1 MAQEKI
7 GNTGVVY
14 RMKVEMQLG
23 SEKLSIETGK
33 VAKQADGAVW
43 VQYGGTVV
51 LVTVVADDSEHDLDF
66 FPLTVDYRER
76 AYATGRIPTVY
87 GRREPRP
94 GTSEQLVARLID
106 HCIRPLFPKD
116 FKAEV
121 QVLCNVFSSDGIH
134 PADVPAL
141 IGTSAA
147 LTISDIP
154 FNGPVAAVT
163 VGKAENQ
170 LIINPTY
177 EELHA
182 SDIELFVSGK
192 ADAVMSV
199 EGGGNEIPDDEVIE
213 TIIAAHAQ
221 IKEVIKLQEGLAAG
235 CSNAKRDYTSKTVE
249 ADLSDRVRNLATSRI
264 RESIGMA
271 DKKLREDYLEQV
283 QEEVLSEILENTPE
297 DADPNTAKDAISVL
311 SDIEKEEMRQAILTE
326 GKRVDG
332 RGVTDIRSISG
343 EIALLPHAH
352 GSALFSRGQT
362 QALCVT
368 TLGTSGDEDVQRGLD
383 GEARR
388 SFFLHYNFPP
398 FSTGEVKRMMG
409 PGRREIGHGALAEK
423 ALEPVIPEKDEFHY
437 TIRIVSEIL
446 ESNASS
452 SMATVCGATLALLDA
467 GVPIKRPVAGIGVG
481 LIKEGEQEAILTDML
496 GTEDFLGDMDF
507 KVAGTSEGVTA
518 IQMDIKIEGVPPEL
532 MRRAI
537 HQAKEARLSVIEQ
550 MNAVIAQPRAELSPY
565 APRIH
570 SLQIAQQKI
579 KDLIGPRGKTV
590 QGLQEETSTT
600 INIEDDGTVEIAAT
614 SAEDVK
620 RAEEKIRAITAMP
633 EIGKEYTGKVVR
645 TASFGAFV
653 EILPGKD
660 GLVHISQMGDGYVRR
675 AEDVMQVGDEVTVRI
690 LTIDDQDR
698 VDLALVAAGGVPV
711 EDLKIESNEDR
722 ESSSD
727 WNTSRDRDSRDGGR
741 SNYRDN
747 RDSREYRDRRGND
760 SRDRRGNRYEQ
771 RDNSRDFRDR
781 NSPRIPK
788 GRSR

>member
-1 MAQEKI
+1 
-7 GNTGVVY
+7 
-14 RMKVEMQLG
+14 MKVEMQLG

-76 AYATGRIPTVY
+76 AYANGRIPTVY

-94 GTSEQLVARLID
+94 GSSEQLVARLID

-121 QVLCNVFSSDGIH
+121 QVLCNVFSSDGVH

-147 LTISDIP
+147 LSISDIP

-163 VGKAENQ
+163 VGRIEDR

-182 SDIELFVSGK
+182 SDMELFVSGK

-199 EGGGNEIPDDEVIE
+199 EGGGHEIPEDEVID
-213 TIIAAHAQ
+213 TIITAHAQ
-221 IKEVIKLQEGLAAG
+221 IKEIIKLQEGLAAG
-235 CSNAKRDYTSKTVE
+235 CSNTKRDYTAKSVE
-249 ADLSDRVRNLATSRI
+249 SDLSTRVRNLATSRI

-271 DKKLREDYLEQV
+271 DKKSREDYLEQV
-283 QEEVLSEILENTPE
+283 QEDVLSEILEEVPE
-297 DADPNTAKDAISVL
+297 DVDPNATKDTISIL
-311 SDIEKEEMRQAILTE
+311 SEIEKEEMRQAILTE

-332 RGVTDIRSISG
+332 RGVTDIRTISG
-343 EIALLPHAH
+343 EVSLLPYTH

-423 ALEPVIPEKDEFHY
+423 ALEPVIPDKEDFHY
-437 TIRIVSEIL
+437 TIRVVSEIL

-467 GVPIKRPVAGIGVG
+467 GVPIKNPVAGIGVG

-518 IQMDIKIEGVPPEL
+518 VQMDIKIEGVTPEL

-537 HQAKEARLSVIEQ
+537 HQAKEARLAVIEQ

-600 INIEDDGTVEIAAT
+600 INIEDDGTVEIAGT

-620 RAEEKIRAITAMP
+620 RAEEKIQAITAMP

-690 LTIDDQDR
+690 LTIDEQDR
-698 VDLALVAAGGVPV
+698 VDLALVAANGVPV
-711 EDLKIESNEDR
+711 EELNIESSDDR
-722 ESSSD
+722 EFSP
-727 WNTSRDRDSRDGGR
+727 REPRDGNR

-747 RDSREYRDRRGND
+747 RDSRDYRDNRRGND
-760 SRDRRGNRYEQ
+760 SRDRRGGGGRYDQ
-771 RDNSRDFRDR
+771 RDNRDYRDR
-781 NSPRIPK
+781 RSSPRLPK

>member
-1 MAQEKI
+1 
-7 GNTGVVY
+7 
-14 RMKVEMQLG
+14 MKVEMQLG

-43 VQYGGTVV
+43 VQYGGTIV
-51 LVTVVADDSEHDLDF
+51 LVTVVANRSESELDF

-76 AYATGRIPTVY
+76 AYASGRIPTVY

-121 QVLCNVFSSDGIH
+121 QVLCNVFSSDGAH

-147 LTISDIP
+147 LSISDIP

-163 VGKAENQ
+163 MGRVDGK
-170 LIINPTY
+170 LIVNPIY
-177 EELHA
+177 EELPE
-182 SDIELFVSGK
+182 SDMELFVSGK
-192 ADAVMSV
+192 MDAVMSV
-199 EGGGNEIPDDEVIE
+199 EGAGHEIPEDEVID
-213 TIIAAHAQ
+213 TIITAHAE
-221 IKEVIKLQEGLAAG
+221 IKEVIKIQEALAG
-235 CSNAKRDYTSKTVE
+235 VSSRQKRDYKAKDIAPE
-249 ADLSDRVRNLATSRI
+249 LSSRVRHLATSRI

-271 DKKLREDYLEQV
+271 DKKVREDYLEQV
-283 QEEVLSEILENTPE
+283 QEEVLSEISEEVSEEVEST
-297 DADPNTAKDAISVL
+297 TAKDAISIL
-311 SDIEKEEMRQAILTE
+311 SEIEKEEMREAILTD
-326 GKRVDG
+326 GRRVDG
-332 RGVTDIRSISG
+332 RGGSDIRPISG
-343 EIALLPHAH
+343 EIALLPYTH
-352 GSALFSRGQT
+352 GSALFTRGQT

-368 TLGTSGDEDVQRGLD
+368 TLGTSGDEDVKRGLD

-423 ALEPVIPEKDEFHY
+423 ALEPVIPKKDDFHY
-437 TIRIVSEIL
+437 TIRVVSEIL

-452 SMATVCGATLALLDA
+452 SMATVCGTTLALMDA

-481 LIKEGEQEAILTDML
+481 LIKEGEQEVILTDML

-507 KVAGTSEGVTA
+507 KVAGSSEGVTA
-518 IQMDIKIEGVPPEL
+518 IQMDIKIDGVTPEL

-537 HQAKEARLSVIEQ
+537 HQAKTARLAVIEQ
-550 MNAVIAQPRAELSPY
+550 MNAIIAEPRAELSPY

-570 SLQIAQQKI
+570 SIQIAPQKI

-590 QGLQEETSTT
+590 QGIQEETNTT

-614 SAEDVK
+614 NPEELQL
-620 RAEEKIRAITAMP
+620 AEEKIRAITAMP

-645 TASFGAFV
+645 TVPFGAFV

-690 LTIDDQDR
+690 LTIDEQDR
-698 VDLALVAAGGVPV
+698 LDLTLIAARGIPVA
-711 EDLKIESNEDR
+711 ELKIEGNSGNNSEWNESR
-722 ESSSD
+722 EQRPQGGY
-727 WNTSRDRDSRDGGR
+727 NYRNNRDSRDYRPGGR
-741 SNYRDN
+741 RN
-747 RDSREYRDRRGND
+747 RDSRE
-760 SRDRRGNRYEQ
+760 RRGNRYEQ
-771 RDNSRDFRDR
+771 TDNERDFRNR
-781 NSPRIPK
+781 RTPRIPK

>member
-1 MAQEKI
+1 
-7 GNTGVVY
+7 
-14 RMKVEMQLG
+14 
-23 SEKLSIETGK
+23 
-33 VAKQADGAVW
+33 
-43 VQYGGTVV
+43 
-51 LVTVVADDSEHDLDF
+51 
-66 FPLTVDYRER
+66 
-76 AYATGRIPTVY
+76 
-87 GRREPRP
+87 
-94 GTSEQLVARLID
+94 
-106 HCIRPLFPKD
+106 
-116 FKAEV
+116 
-121 QVLCNVFSSDGIH
+121 VFSSDGIH

-147 LTISDIP
+147 LAISDIP

-163 VGKAENQ
+163 VGKVEDR

-182 SDIELFVSGK
+182 SSMELFVSGK

-199 EGGGNEIPDDEVIE
+199 EGGGHEIPEDEVID

-221 IKEVIKLQEGLAAG
+221 IQEVIKLQEGLAAG
-235 CSNAKRDYTSKTVE
+235 CSNTKRDYASKSV
-249 ADLSDRVRNLATSRI
+249 ASNLSSRVRDIATSRI

-271 DKKLREDYLEQV
+271 DKKLREDYLGEV
-283 QEEVLSEILENTPE
+283 QEAVLSEILEDTLE
-297 DADPNTAKDAISVL
+297 ETDPNATKDTISIL
-311 SDIEKEEMRQAILTE
+311 SEIEKEEMREAILSE

-332 RGVTDIRSISG
+332 RGLTDIRSISG
-343 EIALLPHAH
+343 EVALLPHTH

-388 SFFLHYNFPP
+388 AFYLHYNFPP

-409 PGRREIGHGALAEK
+409 PGRREIGHGSLAQK
-423 ALEPVIPEKDEFHY
+423 ALESVIPSKEEFHY

-518 IQMDIKIEGVPPEL
+518 VQMDIKIEGVTPEL

-537 HQAKEARLSVIEQ
+537 HQAREARLAVIEQ
-550 MNAVIAQPRAELSPY
+550 MNAVIAEPRAELSPY
-565 APRIH
+565 APRIY
-570 SLQIAQQKI
+570 SLQIATQKI

-590 QGLQEETSTT
+590 QGIQEETSTT

-614 SAEDVK
+614 SAENVK

-633 EIGKEYTGKVVR
+633 EIEKEYTGKVVR
-645 TASFGAFV
+645 TAPFGAFV
-653 EILPGKD
+653 EILPNKD

-690 LTIDDQDR
+690 LTIDEQDR
-698 VDLALVAAGGVPV
+698 VDLTLVAVGDVPV
-711 EDLKIESNEDR
+711 AELTVESNEDR
-722 ESSSD
+722 EASPD
-727 WNTSRDRDSRDGGR
+727 WNASREPRDSGR
-741 SNYRDN
+741 PNYRDN
-747 RDSREYRDRRGND
+747 RDSRESRGGERRSNDTRERRG
-760 SRDRRGNRYEQ
+760 GRYEQ
-771 RDNSRDFRDR
+771 RDNSRDFRNQR
-781 NSPRIPK
+781 SPRIPK

>member
-1 MAQEKI
+1 
-7 GNTGVVY
+7 
-14 RMKVEMQLG
+14 MKVEMQLG

-51 LVTVVADDSEHDLDF
+51 LVTVVADDGEHNLDF

-116 FKAEV
+116 FNSEV
-121 QVLCNVFSSDGIH
+121 QVLCNVFSSDGVH

-147 LTISDIP
+147 LSISDIP

-163 VGKAENQ
+163 VGKVEEK

-182 SDIELFVSGK
+182 SSMELFVSGK

-199 EGGGNEIPDDEVIE
+199 EGGGHEIPEDEVID
-213 TIIAAHAQ
+213 TIITAHQQ
-221 IKEVIKLQEGLAAG
+221 IQEIIKLQEGLAAG
-235 CSNAKRDYTSKTVE
+235 CSNTKRDYASKSVE
-249 ADLSDRVRNLATSRI
+249 SDLSSRVRDLATSRI

-283 QEEVLSEILENTPE
+283 QAEVLSEILEDTPE
-297 DADPNTAKDAISVL
+297 ETGPNATKDTISIL
-311 SDIEKEEMRQAILTE
+311 SDIEKEEMREAILTQ

-343 EIALLPHAH
+343 EVALLPHTH

-388 SFFLHYNFPP
+388 SFYLHYNFPP

-409 PGRREIGHGALAEK
+409 PGRREIGHGSLAQK
-423 ALEPVIPEKDEFHY
+423 ALESVIPNKEEFHY

-481 LIKEGEQEAILTDML
+481 LIKEGDQEAILTDML

-518 IQMDIKIEGVPPEL
+518 VQMDIKIEGVTPEL

-537 HQAKEARLSVIEQ
+537 HQAREARLSVIEQ
-550 MNAVIAQPRAELSPY
+550 MNAVIAEPRAELSPY
-565 APRIH
+565 APRIY

-590 QGLQEETSTT
+590 QGIQEETSTT

-614 SAEDVK
+614 RAEDVK

-645 TASFGAFV
+645 TAPFGAFV

-690 LTIDDQDR
+690 LTIDEQDR
-698 VDLALVAAGGVPV
+698 VDLTLVAVGDVPV
-711 EDLKIESNEDR
+711 EELTIESNEDR
-722 ESSSD
+722 EPSSD
-727 WNTSRDRDSRDGGR
+727 WNASRESRDSGGR

-747 RDSREYRDRRGND
+747 RDSREYRGGGGERRSND
-760 SRDRRGNRYEQ
+760 QRERRGNRYDQ
-771 RDNSRDFRDR
+771 RDNSRDFRNQR
-781 NSPRIPK
+781 SPRIPK

>member
-1 MAQEKI
+1 
-7 GNTGVVY
+7 
-14 RMKVEMQLG
+14 MKVEMQLG

-51 LVTVVADDSEHDLDF
+51 LVTVVADNSGHDLDF

-76 AYATGRIPTVY
+76 GYATGRIPTVY

-94 GTSEQLVARLID
+94 GTSEQLIARLID

-121 QVLCNVFSSDGIH
+121 QILCNVFSSDGIH

-147 LTISDIP
+147 LSISDIP

-163 VGKAENQ
+163 VGKIENE

-182 SDIELFVSGK
+182 SEMELFVSGK

-199 EGGGNEIPDDEVIE
+199 EGSGHEIPEDEVID
-213 TIIAAHAQ
+213 TIVTAHAQ
-221 IKEVIKLQEGLAAG
+221 IKEIIKLQEGLAAV
-235 CSNAKRDYTSKTVE
+235 CSNAKRDYAAE
-249 ADLSDRVRNLATSRI
+249 AIESDLSSRVRNLATSRI

-283 QEEVLSEILENTPE
+283 QEEVLSEILEDIPE
-297 DADPNTAKDAISVL
+297 ETDPNATKDTISIL
-311 SDIEKEEMRQAILTE
+311 SEIEKEEMRDAILTQ

-332 RGVTDIRSISG
+332 RGVTDIRTISG
-343 EIALLPHAH
+343 EVALLPHTH
-352 GSALFSRGQT
+352 GSALFTRGQT

-409 PGRREIGHGALAEK
+409 PGRREIGHGALAQK
-423 ALEPVIPEKDEFHY
+423 ALEPVIPEKEDFHY
-437 TIRIVSEIL
+437 TIRVVSEIL

-452 SMATVCGATLALLDA
+452 SMASVCGATLALLDA
-467 GVPIKRPVAGIGVG
+467 GVPLKRPVAGIGVG

-518 IQMDIKIEGVPPEL
+518 IQMDIKIAGVSPEL

-537 HQAKEARLSVIEQ
+537 HQAKEARLTVIEQ
-550 MNAVIAQPRAELSPY
+550 MNAVIAEPRAELSPY

-590 QGLQEETSTT
+590 QGIQEETNTT

-620 RAEEKIRAITAMP
+620 RAEEKVLAITAMP

-645 TASFGAFV
+645 TAPFGAFV

-690 LTIDDQDR
+690 LTIDEQDR
-698 VDLALVAAGGVPV
+698 VDLTLVAAGGVPV
-711 EDLKIESNEDR
+711 EELNIPSNDDREFSNER
-722 ESSSD
+722 EGP
-727 WNTSRDRDSRDGGR
+727 RDYRDTGR
-741 SNYRDN
+741 SGYRDN
-747 RDSREYRDRRGND
+747 RDSRDRHRGND
-760 SRDRRGNRYEQ
+760 TRERRNSRYDQ
-771 RDNSRDFRDR
+771 RDSTRDFRNR
-781 NSPRIPK
+781 RSPRIPK

>member
-1 MAQEKI
+1 M
-7 GNTGVVY
+7 
-14 RMKVEMQLG
+14 
-23 SEKLSIETGK
+23 
-33 VAKQADGAVW
+33 
-43 VQYGGTVV
+43 
-51 LVTVVADDSEHDLDF
+51 
-66 FPLTVDYRER
+66 
-76 AYATGRIPTVY
+76 
-87 GRREPRP
+87 
-94 GTSEQLVARLID
+94 
-106 HCIRPLFPKD
+106 
-116 FKAEV
+116 
-121 QVLCNVFSSDGIH
+121 FSSDGIH

-147 LTISDIP
+147 LSISDIP

-163 VGKAENQ
+163 VGKIEDE
-170 LIINPTY
+170 LIINPSY

-182 SDIELFVSGK
+182 SEMEMFVSGK

-199 EGGGNEIPDDEVIE
+199 EGSGHEIPEDEVID
-213 TIIAAHAQ
+213 TIITAHAQ
-221 IKEVIKLQEGLAAG
+221 IKEIIKLQEGLAAV
-235 CSNAKRDYTSKTVE
+235 CSNAKRDYASESVE
-249 ADLSDRVRNLATSRI
+249 SNLSDRVRNLATSRI

-283 QEEVLSEILENTPE
+283 QEEVLSEILGDTPE
-297 DADPNTAKDAISVL
+297 EVDSNAAKDTISIL
-311 SDIEKEEMRQAILTE
+311 SEIEKEEMREAILTQ

-343 EIALLPHAH
+343 EVSLLPYTH

-383 GEARR
+383 GESRQ

-409 PGRREIGHGALAEK
+409 PGRREIGHGALAQK
-423 ALEPVIPEKDEFHY
+423 ALEPVIPEKEDFHY

-452 SMATVCGATLALLDA
+452 SMASVCGATLALLDA
-467 GVPIKRPVAGIGVG
+467 GVPLKRAVAGIGVG
-481 LIKEGEQEAILTDML
+481 LIKEGDQEAILTDML

-518 IQMDIKIEGVPPEL
+518 VQMDIKIEGVSPEL

-537 HQAKEARLSVIEQ
+537 HQAKEARLAVIEQ
-550 MNAVIAQPRAELSPY
+550 MNAVIAEPRAELSPY

-590 QGLQEETSTT
+590 QGIQEETNTT

-620 RAEEKIRAITAMP
+620 RAEEKVLAITAMP

-645 TASFGAFV
+645 TAPFGAFV

-690 LTIDDQDR
+690 LTIDEQDR
-698 VDLALVAAGGVPV
+698 VDLTLVAAGGVPV
-711 EDLKIESNEDR
+711 EELNIESSDEG
-722 ESSSD
+722 EFSSD
-727 WNTSRDRDSRDGGR
+727 RNGPRDVRDGGR
-741 SNYRDN
+741 SGYRDN
-747 RDSREYRDRRGND
+747 RDSRDRRGND
-760 SRDRRGNRYEQ
+760 TRERRNNRYDQ
-771 RDNSRDFRDR
+771 RDNTRDSRSRR
-781 NSPRIPK
+781 SPRIPK
-788 GRSR
+788 GRPR

>member
-1 MAQEKI
+1 
-7 GNTGVVY
+7 
-14 RMKVEMQLG
+14 MKVEMQLG

-121 QVLCNVFSSDGIH
+121 QILCNVFSSDGVH

-147 LTISDIP
+147 LSISDIP

-163 VGKAENQ
+163 VGKIENG

-182 SDIELFVSGK
+182 SDMELFVSGK
-192 ADAVMSV
+192 VDAVMSV
-199 EGGGNEIPDDEVIE
+199 EGGGHEIPEDEVID
-213 TIIAAHAQ
+213 TIITAHDQ
-221 IKEVIKLQEGLAAG
+221 IKEIIKLQEGLAAG
-235 CSNAKRDYTSKTVE
+235 CSNTKRDYAAKDVE
-249 ADLSDRVRNLATSRI
+249 ANLSDRVRNLATSRI

-271 DKKLREDYLEQV
+271 DKKSREDYLEQV
-283 QEEVLSEILENTPE
+283 QEEVLSEILEDVPE
-297 DADPNTAKDAISVL
+297 DVDPDAAKDTIAIL
-311 SDIEKEEMRQAILTE
+311 SEIEKEEMRQAILTE

-332 RGVTDIRSISG
+332 RGVTDIRPISG
-343 EIALLPHAH
+343 EVALLPHTH

-388 SFFLHYNFPP
+388 AFFLHYNFPP

-423 ALEPVIPEKDEFHY
+423 ALEPVIPNKDAFHY
-437 TIRIVSEIL
+437 TIRVVSEIL

-467 GVPIKRPVAGIGVG
+467 GVPLKRPVAGIGVG

-518 IQMDIKIEGVPPEL
+518 VQMDIKIEGVTPEL

-537 HQAKEARLSVIEQ
+537 HQAKEARLAVIEQ

-565 APRIH
+565 APRIY

-590 QGLQEETSTT
+590 QGIQEETNTT

-698 VDLALVAAGGVPV
+698 VDLTLVAAGGVPV
-711 EDLKIESNEDR
+711 EELKIESSDDR

-727 WNTSRDRDSRDGGR
+727 WNAPRDSRDSGR

-747 RDSREYRDRRGND
+747 RDSRDYRDRRGND
-760 SRDRRGNRYEQ
+760 NRDRRGGNRYDQ
-771 RDNSRDFRDR
+771 RDNRDYRDR
-781 NSPRIPK
+781 RSSPRLPK

>member
-1 MAQEKI
+1 
-7 GNTGVVY
+7 
-14 RMKVEMQLG
+14 MKVEMQLG

-51 LVTVVADDSEHDLDF
+51 LVTVVADDREHDLDF

-121 QVLCNVFSSDGIH
+121 QVLCNVFSSDGVH

-147 LTISDIP
+147 LSISDIP

-163 VGKAENQ
+163 VGKIENE

-182 SDIELFVSGK
+182 SDMELFVSGK
-192 ADAVMSV
+192 VDAVMSV
-199 EGGGNEIPDDEVIE
+199 EGGGHEIPEDEVID

-235 CSNAKRDYTSKTVE
+235 CSNTKRDYTSKSVE
-249 ADLSDRVRNLATSRI
+249 SNLSDRVRNLATSRI

-271 DKKLREDYLEQV
+271 DKKSREDYLEQV
-283 QEEVLSEILENTPE
+283 QEDVLSEILEDTTE
-297 DADPNTAKDAISVL
+297 DADPNAAKDTISIL

-332 RGVTDIRSISG
+332 RGLTDIRAISG
-343 EIALLPHAH
+343 EIALLPHTH
-352 GSALFSRGQT
+352 GSALFTRGQT

-388 SFFLHYNFPP
+388 AFFLHYNFPP

-423 ALEPVIPEKDEFHY
+423 ALEPIIPNREEFHY

-481 LIKEGEQEAILTDML
+481 LVKEGEQEAILTDML

-507 KVAGTSEGVTA
+507 KIAGTSEGVTA
-518 IQMDIKIEGVPPEL
+518 IQMDIKIEGVTPEL

-537 HQAKEARLSVIEQ
+537 HQAKEARLAVIEQ
-550 MNAVIAQPRAELSPY
+550 MNAVIPQPRAELSPY
-565 APRIH
+565 APRIY
-570 SLQIAQQKI
+570 SLQIATQKI

-590 QGLQEETSTT
+590 QGIQEETNTT

-633 EIGKEYTGKVVR
+633 EIGKEYNGKVVR

-690 LTIDDQDR
+690 LTIDEQDR
-698 VDLALVAAGGVPV
+698 VDLALVAARGIPV
-711 EDLKIESNEDR
+711 EELNIESSDER
-722 ESSSD
+722 EPSSD
-727 WNTSRDRDSRDGGR
+727 WNAPRDSRDSGR
-741 SNYRDN
+741 STYRDN
-747 RDSREYRDRRGND
+747 RDSRDYRDRRGND
-760 SRDRRGNRYEQ
+760 NRDRRGGNRYDQ
-771 RDNSRDFRDR
+771 RDNPRDFRDR
-781 NSPRIPK
+781 RSPRLPK

>member
-1 MAQEKI
+1 
-7 GNTGVVY
+7 
-14 RMKVEMQLG
+14 MKVEMQLG

-51 LVTVVADDSEHDLDF
+51 LVTVVADDAEHDLDF

-121 QVLCNVFSSDGIH
+121 QILCNVFSSDGIH

-147 LTISDIP
+147 LSISDIP

-163 VGKAENQ
+163 VGKIEDR

-182 SDIELFVSGK
+182 SSMELFVSGK
-192 ADAVMSV
+192 SDAVMSV
-199 EGGGNEIPDDEVIE
+199 EGGGHEIPEDEVID
-213 TIIAAHAQ
+213 TISTAHTQ
-221 IKEVIKLQEGLAAG
+221 IQEIIKLQEGLAAG
-235 CSNAKRDYTSKTVE
+235 CSTEKRDYAAKSVE
-249 ADLSDRVRNLATSRI
+249 SDLSSRVRDLATSRI

-283 QEEVLSEILENTPE
+283 QAEVLSEILEDTPE
-297 DADPNTAKDAISVL
+297 EADSNATKDTISIL
-311 SDIEKEEMRQAILTE
+311 SDIEKEEMREAILTQ

-332 RGVTDIRSISG
+332 RGVTDIRPISG
-343 EIALLPHAH
+343 EVALLPHTH
-352 GSALFSRGQT
+352 GSSLFSRGQT

-409 PGRREIGHGALAEK
+409 PGRREIGHGALAQK
-423 ALEPVIPEKDEFHY
+423 ALEPVIPNKEDFHY
-437 TIRIVSEIL
+437 TIRVVSEIL

-467 GVPIKRPVAGIGVG
+467 GVPLKRAVAGIGVG

-518 IQMDIKIEGVPPEL
+518 IQMDIKIEGVTPEL

-537 HQAKEARLSVIEQ
+537 HQAREARLAVIEQ
-550 MNAVIAQPRAELSPY
+550 MNAVIAEPREELSPY
-565 APRIH
+565 APRIY

-590 QGLQEETSTT
+590 QGIQEETSTT

-645 TASFGAFV
+645 TAPFGAFV

-690 LTIDDQDR
+690 LTIDEQDR
-698 VDLALVAAGGVPV
+698 VDLTLVAAGGVPV
-711 EDLKIESNEDR
+711 AELNIGSEENR
-722 ESSSD
+722 EFGSD
-727 WNTSRDRDSRDGGR
+727 WNAPRDSRDSGR

-747 RDSREYRDRRGND
+747 RDSRDSRDSRDYRDRRSND
-760 SRDRRGNRYEQ
+760 NRERRGNRYDQ
-771 RDNSRDFRDR
+771 RDNSRDFRNQR
-781 NSPRIPK
+781 SPRIPK

>member
-1 MAQEKI
+1 
-7 GNTGVVY
+7 
-14 RMKVEMQLG
+14 MKVEMQLG

-33 VAKQADGAVW
+33 VANQADGAVW

-51 LVTVVADDSEHDLDF
+51 LVTVVADDGEHNLDF

-116 FKAEV
+116 FNSEV
-121 QVLCNVFSSDGIH
+121 QVLCNVFSSDGVH

-147 LTISDIP
+147 LSISDIP

-163 VGKAENQ
+163 VGKVEEK

-182 SDIELFVSGK
+182 SSMELFVSGK

-199 EGGGNEIPDDEVIE
+199 EGGGHEIPEDEVID
-213 TIIAAHAQ
+213 TIITAHQQ
-221 IKEVIKLQEGLAAG
+221 IQEIIKLQEGLAAG
-235 CSNAKRDYTSKTVE
+235 CSNTKRDYASKSVE
-249 ADLSDRVRNLATSRI
+249 SDLSSRVRDLATSRI

-283 QEEVLSEILENTPE
+283 QAEVLSEILEDTPE
-297 DADPNTAKDAISVL
+297 ETSPNATKDTISIL
-311 SDIEKEEMRQAILTE
+311 SDIEKEEMREAILTQ

-343 EIALLPHAH
+343 EVALLPHTH

-388 SFFLHYNFPP
+388 SFYLHYNFPP

-409 PGRREIGHGALAEK
+409 PGRREIGHGSLAQK
-423 ALEPVIPEKDEFHY
+423 ALESVIPNKEEFHY

-481 LIKEGEQEAILTDML
+481 LIKEGDQEAILTDML

-518 IQMDIKIEGVPPEL
+518 VQMDIKIEGVTPEL

-537 HQAKEARLSVIEQ
+537 HQAREARLSVIEQ
-550 MNAVIAQPRAELSPY
+550 MNAVIAEPRAELSPY
-565 APRIH
+565 APRIY

-590 QGLQEETSTT
+590 QGIQEETSTT

-614 SAEDVK
+614 RAEDVK

-645 TASFGAFV
+645 TAPFGAFV

-690 LTIDDQDR
+690 LTIDEQDR
-698 VDLALVAAGGVPV
+698 VDLTLVAVGDVPV
-711 EDLKIESNEDR
+711 EELTIESNEDR
-722 ESSSD
+722 EPSSD
-727 WNTSRDRDSRDGGR
+727 WNASRESRDSGGR

-747 RDSREYRDRRGND
+747 RDSREYRGGGERRSND
-760 SRDRRGNRYEQ
+760 QRERRGNRYDQ
-771 RDNSRDFRDR
+771 RDNSRDFRNQR
-781 NSPRIPK
+781 SPRIPK

>member
-1 MAQEKI
+1 
-7 GNTGVVY
+7 
-14 RMKVEMQLG
+14 MKVEMQLG

-94 GTSEQLVARLID
+94 GSSEQLVARLID

-121 QVLCNVFSSDGIH
+121 QVLCNVFSSDGVH

-147 LTISDIP
+147 LSISDIP

-163 VGKAENQ
+163 VGRIEDR

-182 SDIELFVSGK
+182 SDMELFVSGK

-199 EGGGNEIPDDEVIE
+199 EGGGHEIPEDEVID
-213 TIIAAHAQ
+213 TIITAHGQ
-221 IKEVIKLQEGLAAG
+221 IQEIIKLQEGLAAG
-235 CSNAKRDYTSKTVE
+235 CSNTKRDYTSKSVE
-249 ADLSDRVRNLATSRI
+249 SDLSTRVRDLATSRI

-271 DKKLREDYLEQV
+271 DKKSREDYLEQV
-283 QEEVLSEILENTPE
+283 QEDVLSEILEEGPE
-297 DADPNTAKDAISVL
+297 DVDPNATKDTISIL
-311 SDIEKEEMRQAILTE
+311 SEIEKEEMRQAILTE

-332 RGVTDIRSISG
+332 RGVTDIRTISG
-343 EIALLPHAH
+343 EVSLLPHTH

-383 GEARR
+383 GETRR

-423 ALEPVIPEKDEFHY
+423 ALEPVIPNKEDFHY

-481 LIKEGEQEAILTDML
+481 LIKEDEQEAILTDML

-507 KVAGTSEGVTA
+507 KVAGTNEGVTA
-518 IQMDIKIEGVPPEL
+518 VQMDIKIEGVTPEL

-537 HQAKEARLSVIEQ
+537 HQAKEARLAVIEQ

-590 QGLQEETSTT
+590 QGIQEETSTT

-690 LTIDDQDR
+690 LTIDEQDR
-698 VDLALVAAGGVPV
+698 VDLALVAANGVPV
-711 EDLKIESNEDR
+711 EELNIESSDDR
-722 ESSSD
+722 EYSP
-727 WNTSRDRDSRDGGR
+727 RDSRDSGR

-747 RDSREYRDRRGND
+747 RDNRDNRDYRDRRGND
-760 SRDRRGNRYEQ
+760 SRDRRGGNRYDQ
-771 RDNSRDFRDR
+771 RDSRDYRDR
-781 NSPRIPK
+781 RSSPRLPK

>member
-1 MAQEKI
+1 
-7 GNTGVVY
+7 
-14 RMKVEMQLG
+14 MKVEMQLG

-51 LVTVVADDSEHDLDF
+51 LVTVVADDREHDLDF

-121 QVLCNVFSSDGIH
+121 QILCNVFSSDGVH

-147 LTISDIP
+147 LSISDIP
-154 FNGPVAAVT
+154 FKGPVAAVT
-163 VGKAENQ
+163 VGRIEDR

-182 SDIELFVSGK
+182 SDMELFVSGK

-199 EGGGNEIPDDEVIE
+199 EGAGHEIPEDEVID
-213 TIIAAHAQ
+213 TIITAHAQ

-235 CSNAKRDYTSKTVE
+235 CSNTKRDYTAKSVE
-249 ADLSDRVRNLATSRI
+249 SDLSNRVRNLATSRI

-271 DKKLREDYLEQV
+271 DKKSREHYLEQV
-283 QEEVLSEILENTPE
+283 QEEVLSEILEEAPE
-297 DADPNTAKDAISVL
+297 DLDPNAAKDTISIL
-311 SDIEKEEMRQAILTE
+311 SEIEKEEMRQAILTE

-332 RGVTDIRSISG
+332 RGVTDIRPISG
-343 EIALLPHAH
+343 EVSLLSHTH

-423 ALEPVIPEKDEFHY
+423 ALEPVIPNKEDFHY
-437 TIRIVSEIL
+437 TIRVVSEIL

-467 GVPIKRPVAGIGVG
+467 GVPLKSPVAGIGVG

-518 IQMDIKIEGVPPEL
+518 VQMDIKIEGVTPEL

-537 HQAKEARLSVIEQ
+537 HQAKEARLAVIEQ
-550 MNAVIAQPRAELSPY
+550 MNAVIGQPRPELSPY
-565 APRIH
+565 APRIY

-590 QGLQEETSTT
+590 QGIQEETNTT

-660 GLVHISQMGDGYVRR
+660 GLVHISQMGDSYVRR

-690 LTIDDQDR
+690 LTIDEQDR
-698 VDLALVAAGGVPV
+698 VDLALVAANGIPV
-711 EDLKIESNEDR
+711 EELNIESSNDR
-722 ESSSD
+722 EYSP
-727 WNTSRDRDSRDGGR
+727 RDSRDPGR

-747 RDSREYRDRRGND
+747 RDSRDYRDRRGND
-760 SRDRRGNRYEQ
+760 SRDRRGGRYDQ
-771 RDNSRDFRDR
+771 RDNRDYRDR
-781 NSPRIPK
+781 RSSPRLPK

>member
-1 MAQEKI
+1 
-7 GNTGVVY
+7 
-14 RMKVEMQLG
+14 MKVEMQLG
-23 SEKLSIETGK
+23 SENLSIEMGK

-51 LVTVVADDSEHDLDF
+51 LVTVVADDRENDLDF

-76 AYATGRIPTVY
+76 SYAGGRIPTVY

-94 GTSEQLVARLID
+94 GSSEQLVARLID
-106 HCIRPLFPKD
+106 HCIRPLFPKE

-121 QVLCNVFSSDGIH
+121 QVLCTVLSSDGVH

-141 IGTSAA
+141 VGTSAA
-147 LTISDIP
+147 LSVSDIP
-154 FNGPVAAVT
+154 FSGPVAAVT
-163 VGKAENQ
+163 MGKIDGK

-177 EELHA
+177 EELHK
-182 SDIELFVSGK
+182 SELELFVSGTST
-192 ADAVMSV
+192 AVMSV
-199 EGGGNEIPDDEVIE
+199 EGGGHETPDDEVID
-213 TIIAAHAQ
+213 TIIAAHEE
-221 IKEVIKLQEGLAAG
+221 IKEIIKLQEGIVAV
-235 CSNAKRDYTSKTVE
+235 CSQTKREYESKTVE
-249 ADLSDRVRNLATSRI
+249 DTLNSRIRDLATTRI

-271 DKKLREDYLEQV
+271 DKQLREDYLEQI
-283 QEEVLSEILENTPE
+283 QTDILSEIQEDTPE
-297 DADPNTAKDAISVL
+297 EIDPSAEKDARSIL
-311 SDIEKEEMRQAILTE
+311 SDIEKEEMRQAILVE

-332 RGVTDIRSISG
+332 RGVTDIRAISG
-343 EIALLPHAH
+343 EVALLPRTH
-352 GSALFSRGQT
+352 GSSLFTRGQT

-383 GEARR
+383 GEIRR
-388 SFFLHYNFPP
+388 GFFLHYNFPP

-409 PGRREIGHGALAEK
+409 PGRREIGHGALAQK
-423 ALEPVIPEKDEFHY
+423 ALESVIPDKEEFNY
-437 TIRIVSEIL
+437 TIRVVSEIL

-481 LIKEGEQEAILTDML
+481 LIKEGDREVILTDML

-507 KVAGTSEGVTA
+507 KVAGTTEGVTA
-518 IQMDIKIEGVPPEL
+518 VQMDIKIDGVTPEL

-537 HQAKEARLSVIEQ
+537 HQAREARIAVIDQ
-550 MNAVIAQPRAELSPY
+550 MNAVINAPRAELSPY
-565 APRIH
+565 APRIF
-570 SLQIAQQKI
+570 LLKIAPQKI

-590 QGLQEETSTT
+590 QGIQEETNTT
-600 INIEDDGTVEIAAT
+600 INIDDDGTVEIAST

-620 RAEEKIRAITAMP
+620 LAEEKIREVTAMP

-690 LTIDDQDR
+690 LTIDEQGR
-698 VDLALVAAGGVPV
+698 VDLSLIAAKGVPLA
-711 EDLKIESNEDR
+711 ELDT
-722 ESSSD
+722 SSD
-727 WNTSRDRDSRDGGR
+727 PDGGQGSPEPRDQNR
-741 SNYRDN
+741 SNYRENRPYRDSRDN
-747 RDSREYRDRRGND
+747 RDSRD
-760 SRDRRGNRYEQ
+760 SRDRRNNRYDQ
-771 RDNSRDFRDR
+771 RDNSRDSR
-781 NSPRIPK
+781 NRRSPRIPK
-788 GRSR
+788 GRF

>member
-1 MAQEKI
+1 
-7 GNTGVVY
+7 
-14 RMKVEMQLG
+14 MKVEMQLG
-23 SEKLSIETGK
+23 SENLSIEMGK

-51 LVTVVADDSEHDLDF
+51 LVTVVADDRENDLDF

-76 AYATGRIPTVY
+76 SYAGGRIPTVY

-94 GTSEQLVARLID
+94 GSSEQLVARLID
-106 HCIRPLFPKD
+106 HCIRPLFPKE

-121 QVLCNVFSSDGIH
+121 QVLCTVLSSDGVH

-141 IGTSAA
+141 VGTSAA
-147 LTISDIP
+147 LSVSDIP
-154 FNGPVAAVT
+154 FSGPVAAVT
-163 VGKAENQ
+163 MGKIDGK

-177 EELHA
+177 EELHK
-182 SDIELFVSGK
+182 SELELFVSGTST
-192 ADAVMSV
+192 AVMSV
-199 EGGGNEIPDDEVIE
+199 EGGGHETPDDEVID
-213 TIIAAHAQ
+213 TIIAAHEE
-221 IKEVIKLQEGLAAG
+221 IKEIIKLQEGIVAV
-235 CSNAKRDYTSKTVE
+235 CSQTKREYESKTVE
-249 ADLSDRVRNLATSRI
+249 DTLNSRIRDLATARI

-271 DKKLREDYLEQV
+271 DKQLREDYLEQI
-283 QEEVLSEILENTPE
+283 QTDILSEIQEDTPE
-297 DADPNTAKDAISVL
+297 EIDPSAEKDARSIL
-311 SDIEKEEMRQAILTE
+311 SDIEKEEMRQAILVE

-332 RGVTDIRSISG
+332 RGVTDIRAISG
-343 EIALLPHAH
+343 EVALLPRTH
-352 GSALFSRGQT
+352 GSSLFTRGQT

-383 GEARR
+383 GEIRR
-388 SFFLHYNFPP
+388 GFFLHYNFPP

-409 PGRREIGHGALAEK
+409 PGRREIGHGALAQK
-423 ALEPVIPEKDEFHY
+423 ALESVIPDKEEFNY
-437 TIRIVSEIL
+437 TIRVVSEIL

-481 LIKEGEQEAILTDML
+481 LIKEGDREVILTDML

-507 KVAGTSEGVTA
+507 KVAGTTEGVTA
-518 IQMDIKIEGVPPEL
+518 VQMDIKIDGVTPEL

-537 HQAKEARLSVIEQ
+537 HQAREARIAVIDQ
-550 MNAVIAQPRAELSPY
+550 MNAVINAPRAELSPY
-565 APRIH
+565 APRIF
-570 SLQIAQQKI
+570 LLKIAPQKI

-590 QGLQEETSTT
+590 QGIQEETNTT
-600 INIEDDGTVEIAAT
+600 INIDDDGTVEIAST

-620 RAEEKIRAITAMP
+620 LAEEKIREVTAMP

-690 LTIDDQDR
+690 LTIDEQGR
-698 VDLALVAAGGVPV
+698 VDLSLIAAKGVPLA
-711 EDLKIESNEDR
+711 ELDT
-722 ESSSD
+722 SSD
-727 WNTSRDRDSRDGGR
+727 PDGGQGSPEPRDQNR
-741 SNYRDN
+741 SNYRENRPYRDSRDN
-747 RDSREYRDRRGND
+747 RDSRD
-760 SRDRRGNRYEQ
+760 SRDRRNNRYDQ
-771 RDNSRDFRDR
+771 RDNSRDSR
-781 NSPRIPK
+781 NRRSPRIPK
-788 GRSR
+788 GRF

>member
-1 MAQEKI
+1 
-7 GNTGVVY
+7 
-14 RMKVEMQLG
+14 MKVEMQLG

-76 AYATGRIPTVY
+76 AYAGGKIPTVY

-94 GTSEQLVARLID
+94 GASEQLIARLID

-121 QVLCNVFSSDGIH
+121 QVLCNVFSSDGVH

-147 LTISDIP
+147 LAISDIP

-163 VGKAENQ
+163 VGRVDDT

-177 EELHA
+177 EELHE
-182 SDIELFVSGK
+182 SDMELFVSGK
-192 ADAVMSV
+192 TDAVMSV
-199 EGGGNEIPDDEVIE
+199 EGGGHEIPDDEVID
-213 TIIAAHAQ
+213 TIIAAHEQ
-221 IKEVIKLQEGLAAG
+221 IREVIKLQEGLAAVV
-235 CSNAKRDYTSKTVE
+235 SKEKRDYKPKSV
-249 ADLSDRVRNLATSRI
+249 AAALSNHVRHLATARI

-271 DKKLREDYLEQV
+271 DKKDREAYLEQV
-283 QEEVLSEILENTPE
+283 QADVLSEILEEAPE
-297 DADPNTAKDAISVL
+297 EIDATALTKDAIAIL
-311 SDIEKEEMRQAILTE
+311 SDIEKEEMRSAILSKGT
-326 GKRVDG
+326 RVDG
-332 RGVTDIRSISG
+332 RGVTDVRAISG
-343 EIALLPHAH
+343 EVALLPHTH
-352 GSALFSRGQT
+352 GSALFTRGQT

-383 GEARR
+383 GESRR

-423 ALEPVIPEKDEFHY
+423 ALEPVIPDKADFSY
-437 TIRIVSEIL
+437 TVRVVSEIL

-452 SMATVCGATLALLDA
+452 SMATVCGATLALMDA
-467 GVPIKRPVAGIGVG
+467 GVPITRPVAGIGVG
-481 LIKEGEQEAILTDML
+481 LIKEEDQEVILTDML

-507 KVAGTSEGVTA
+507 KVAGTSAGVTA
-518 IQMDIKIEGVPPEL
+518 IQMDIKIAGVPPEL

-537 HQAKEARLSVIEQ
+537 HQARDARLAVIEQ
-550 MNAVIAQPRAELSPY
+550 MNAIIAEPREELSPY
-565 APRIH
+565 APRIYT
-570 SLQIAQQKI
+570 LQIAQQKI

-590 QGLQEETSTT
+590 QGLQEETNTT
-600 INIEDDGTVEIAAT
+600 INIEDDGSVEIAAM

-645 TASFGAFV
+645 TAPFGAFV

-675 AEDVMQVGDEVTVRI
+675 AEDVMEVGDEVTVRI
-690 LTIDDQDR
+690 LTIDEQDR
-698 VDLALVAAGGVPV
+698 VDLTLVAARGIPV
-711 EDLKIESNEDR
+711 EELSI
-722 ESSSD
+722 ESSSEREGESSGPRE
-727 WNTSRDRDSRDGGR
+727 NRPS
-741 SNYRDN
+741 YRDN
-747 RDSREYRDRRGND
+747 RRNDRRGGGRYGQRGNGRDSRERRNAPRLPRDRIR
-760 SRDRRGNRYEQ
+760 
-771 RDNSRDFRDR
+771 
-781 NSPRIPK
+781 
-788 GRSR
+788 

>member
-1 MAQEKI
+1 
-7 GNTGVVY
+7 
-14 RMKVEMQLG
+14 MKVEMQLG

-51 LVTVVADDSEHDLDF
+51 LVTVVADDSEHNLDF

-116 FKAEV
+116 FNSEV
-121 QVLCNVFSSDGIH
+121 QVLCNVFSSDGVH

-147 LTISDIP
+147 LSISDIP

-163 VGKAENQ
+163 VGKVEEK

-182 SDIELFVSGK
+182 SSMELFVSGK

-199 EGGGNEIPDDEVIE
+199 EGGGHEIPEDEVID
-213 TIIAAHAQ
+213 TIITAHQQ
-221 IKEVIKLQEGLAAG
+221 IQEIIKLQEGLAAG
-235 CSNAKRDYTSKTVE
+235 CSNTKRDYASNSVE
-249 ADLSDRVRNLATSRI
+249 SDLSSRVRDLATSRI

-283 QEEVLSEILENTPE
+283 QAEVLSEILEDTPE
-297 DADPNTAKDAISVL
+297 ETGSNATKDTISIL
-311 SDIEKEEMRQAILTE
+311 SEIEKEEMREAILTQ

-343 EIALLPHAH
+343 EVALLPHTH

-388 SFFLHYNFPP
+388 SFYLHYNFPP

-409 PGRREIGHGALAEK
+409 PGRREIGHGSLAQK
-423 ALEPVIPEKDEFHY
+423 ALESVIPNKEEFHY

-518 IQMDIKIEGVPPEL
+518 VQMDIKIEGVTPEL

-537 HQAKEARLSVIEQ
+537 HQAREARLSVIEQ
-550 MNAVIAQPRAELSPY
+550 MNAVMAEPRAELSPY
-565 APRIH
+565 APRIY

-590 QGLQEETSTT
+590 QGIQEETNTT

-614 SAEDVK
+614 KAEDVK

-645 TASFGAFV
+645 TAPFGAFV

-690 LTIDDQDR
+690 LTIDEQDR
-698 VDLALVAAGGVPV
+698 VDLTLVAVGDVPV
-711 EDLKIESNEDR
+711 EELTIESNEDR
-722 ESSSD
+722 EPSSD
-727 WNTSRDRDSRDGGR
+727 WNASRESRDSGGR

-747 RDSREYRDRRGND
+747 RDSREYRGGGGERRSND
-760 SRDRRGNRYEQ
+760 QRERRGNRYDQ
-771 RDNSRDFRDR
+771 RDNSRDFRNQR
-781 NSPRIPK
+781 SPRIPK

>member
-1 MAQEKI
+1 
-7 GNTGVVY
+7 
-14 RMKVEMQLG
+14 MKVEMQLG
-23 SEKLSIETGK
+23 SENLSIEMGK

-51 LVTVVADDSEHDLDF
+51 LVTVVADNSENDLDF

-76 AYATGRIPTVY
+76 GYAGGRIPTVY

-106 HCIRPLFPKD
+106 HCIRPLFPKE

-121 QVLCNVFSSDGIH
+121 QVLCTVLSSDGVH

-147 LTISDIP
+147 LSVSDIP
-154 FNGPVAAVT
+154 FSGPVAAVT
-163 VGKAENQ
+163 VGKIDGK

-177 EELHA
+177 EELHT
-182 SDIELFVSGK
+182 SEIELFVSGTSN
-192 ADAVMSV
+192 AVMSV
-199 EGGGNEIPDDEVIE
+199 EGGGHEIPEDEVID
-213 TIIAAHAQ
+213 TIIAAHEE
-221 IKEVIKLQEGLAAG
+221 IKEIIKLQEGIVAV
-235 CSNAKRDYTSKTVE
+235 CSQQKREFQAKAVEDTLNTRIRD
-249 ADLSDRVRNLATSRI
+249 LATTRI

-271 DKKLREDYLEQV
+271 DKQLREDYLEQI
-283 QEEVLSEILENTPE
+283 QSDILSEIQEDGPE
-297 DADPNTAKDAISVL
+297 EIDMSAEKDARSIL
-311 SDIEKEEMRQAILTE
+311 SDIEKEEMRQAIIVE

-332 RGVTDIRSISG
+332 RGVTDIRAISG
-343 EIALLPHAH
+343 EVALLPRTH

-368 TLGTSGDEDVQRGLD
+368 TLGTSGDEDVQRGLE
-383 GEARR
+383 GEIRR
-388 SFFLHYNFPP
+388 PFFLHYNFPP

-409 PGRREIGHGALAEK
+409 PGRREIGHGALAQK
-423 ALEPVIPEKDEFHY
+423 ALEPVIPSKEDFNY

-467 GVPIKRPVAGIGVG
+467 GVPLKRAVAGIGVG
-481 LIKEGEQEAILTDML
+481 LIKEGESEVILTDML

-507 KVAGTSEGVTA
+507 KVAGTTEGVTA
-518 IQMDIKIEGVPPEL
+518 VQMDIKIDGVTPEL

-537 HQAKEARLSVIEQ
+537 HQAREARIAVIEQ
-550 MNAVIAQPRAELSPY
+550 MNAVINAPRAELSPY
-565 APRIH
+565 APRIY
-570 SLQIAQQKI
+570 SLQIAPEKI

-590 QGLQEETSTT
+590 QGIQEETKTT
-600 INIEDDGTVEIAAT
+600 INIQDDGTVEIAST

-620 RAEEKIRAITAMP
+620 LAEEKIRQVTAMP

-690 LTIDDQDR
+690 LTIDEQGR
-698 VDLALVAAGGVPV
+698 IDLSLIAANGVPL
-711 EDLKIESNEDR
+711 EELNT
-722 ESSSD
+722 SSD
-727 WNTSRDRDSRDGGR
+727 DSDWEPDQREPREQGR
-741 SNYRDN
+741 SNYRENRPYRESRNNRDNRDN
-747 RDSREYRDRRGND
+747 RDSRNNRDRRN
-760 SRDRRGNRYEQ
+760 NRYDQ
-771 RDNSRDFRDR
+771 RDNSRDSR
-781 NSPRIPK
+781 NRRSPRIPK
-788 GRSR
+788 GRF

>member
-1 MAQEKI
+1 
-7 GNTGVVY
+7 
-14 RMKVEMQLG
+14 MKVEMQLG

-116 FKAEV
+116 FKSEV
-121 QVLCNVFSSDGIH
+121 QILCNVFSSDGVH

-147 LTISDIP
+147 LSISDIP

-163 VGKAENQ
+163 VGRIEDR

-182 SDIELFVSGK
+182 SDMELFVSGK
-192 ADAVMSV
+192 EDAVMSV
-199 EGGGNEIPDDEVIE
+199 EGGGHEIPEDEVID
-213 TIIAAHAQ
+213 TIITAHAE
-221 IKEVIKLQEGLAAG
+221 IKEIIKLQEGLAAG
-235 CSNAKRDYTSKTVE
+235 CSNTKRDYAAKSVE
-249 ADLSDRVRNLATSRI
+249 SELSDRVRNLATSRI
-264 RESIGMA
+264 RESIGMS
-271 DKKLREDYLEQV
+271 DKKAREDYLEQV
-283 QEEVLSEILENTPE
+283 QAEVLSEILEEGPE
-297 DADPNTAKDAISVL
+297 DVDPNATKDTISIL
-311 SDIEKEEMRQAILTE
+311 SEIEKEEMRQAILTE

-332 RGVTDIRSISG
+332 RGVTDIRSIAG
-343 EIALLPHAH
+343 EVSLLPYTH

-423 ALEPVIPEKDEFHY
+423 ALEPVIPNKEEFHY

-467 GVPIKRPVAGIGVG
+467 GVPIKRAVAGIGVG
-481 LIKEGEQEAILTDML
+481 LIKEDEQEVILTDML

-518 IQMDIKIEGVPPEL
+518 VQMDIKIEGVTPEL

-537 HQAKEARLSVIEQ
+537 HQAKEARLAVIEQ

-565 APRIH
+565 APRIY

-590 QGLQEETSTT
+590 QGIQEETNTT
-600 INIEDDGTVEIAAT
+600 INIEDDGTVEVAAT
-614 SAEDVK
+614 RAEDVK

-690 LTIDDQDR
+690 LTIDEQDR
-698 VDLALVAAGGVPV
+698 VDLALVAANGVPV
-711 EDLKIESNEDR
+711 EELNIESSDDR
-722 ESSSD
+722 EFSP
-727 WNTSRDRDSRDGGR
+727 RDTRDGGR

-760 SRDRRGNRYEQ
+760 SRDRRGGRYEQ
-771 RDNSRDFRDR
+771 RDNREYRDR
-781 NSPRIPK
+781 RSSPRLPK

>member
-1 MAQEKI
+1 
-7 GNTGVVY
+7 
-14 RMKVEMQLG
+14 MKVEMQLG

-51 LVTVVADDSEHDLDF
+51 LVTVVADDAEHDLDF

-121 QVLCNVFSSDGIH
+121 QILCNVFSSDGIH

-147 LTISDIP
+147 LSISDIP

-163 VGKAENQ
+163 VGKIEDR

-182 SDIELFVSGK
+182 SSMELFVSGK
-192 ADAVMSV
+192 SDAVMSV
-199 EGGGNEIPDDEVIE
+199 EGGGHEIPEDEVID
-213 TIIAAHAQ
+213 TISTAHTQ
-221 IKEVIKLQEGLAAG
+221 IQEIIKLQEGLAAG
-235 CSNAKRDYTSKTVE
+235 CSTEKRDYAAKSVE
-249 ADLSDRVRNLATSRI
+249 SDLSSRVRDLATSRI

-283 QEEVLSEILENTPE
+283 QAEVLSEILEDTPE
-297 DADPNTAKDAISVL
+297 EADSNATKDTISIL
-311 SDIEKEEMRQAILTE
+311 SDIEKEEMREAILTQ

-332 RGVTDIRSISG
+332 RGVTDIRPISG
-343 EIALLPHAH
+343 EVALLPHTH
-352 GSALFSRGQT
+352 GSSLFSRGQT

-409 PGRREIGHGALAEK
+409 PGRREIGHGALAQK
-423 ALEPVIPEKDEFHY
+423 ALEPVIPNKEDFHY
-437 TIRIVSEIL
+437 TIRVVSEIL

-467 GVPIKRPVAGIGVG
+467 GVPLKRAVAGIGVG

-518 IQMDIKIEGVPPEL
+518 IQMDIKIEGVTPEL

-537 HQAKEARLSVIEQ
+537 HQAREARLSVIEQ
-550 MNAVIAQPRAELSPY
+550 MNAVIAEPRAELSPY
-565 APRIH
+565 APRIY

-590 QGLQEETSTT
+590 QGIQEETSTT

-614 SAEDVK
+614 SAEDVR
-620 RAEEKIRAITAMP
+620 RAEEKIRTITAMP

-645 TASFGAFV
+645 TAPFGAFV

-690 LTIDDQDR
+690 LTIDEQDR
-698 VDLALVAAGGVPV
+698 VDLTLVAAGGVPV
-711 EDLKIESNEDR
+711 AELNIGSEENR
-722 ESSSD
+722 EFGSD
-727 WNTSRDRDSRDGGR
+727 WNAPRDSRDSGR

-747 RDSREYRDRRGND
+747 RDSRDSRDSRDYRDRRSND
-760 SRDRRGNRYEQ
+760 NRERRGNRYDQ
-771 RDNSRDFRDR
+771 RDNPRDFRNQR
-781 NSPRIPK
+781 SPRIPK